1 VRILQNPTPTAA
13 RRVVFMEEV
22 EDKKHV
28 VMLDGGERR
37 YLTEGADWHL
47 YPDINTQG
55 DQVTL
60 VSGPNS
66 EHLAV
71 SVMDLTTGKEHFL
84 TTAEGRNLHPTFSGD
99 GKKIAF
105 SEATGDDSRHIVVM
119 DSPLAHPRFEPP
131 SKPATRV
138 VPGSEGGYFPSLSED
153 GNRVLYQR
161 TTDGLRQ
168 IVSYD
173 FATKTQT
180 VEAEGMA
187 PSLSPDGSA
196 FAFTKKIDGQWNIHV
211 KNFSTGEDRQ
221 ITHTPHLDF
230 APSFAPDGSVYFA
243 SNRAG
248 TFDIYHLDSESLER
262 GDGVPTVIAQGP
274 ETYYAPEAS
283 A

>member
-1 VRILQNPTPTAA
+1 
-13 RRVVFMEEV
+13 MEEV

-28 VMLDGGERR
+28 VMLDQGKRR
-37 YLTEGADWHL
+37 YLTDGEDWHL
-47 YPDINTQG
+47 YPDINDQG

-71 SVMDLTTGKEHFL
+71 SVLDLDTGQEHFL

-105 SEATGDDSRHIVVM
+105 SEATGEKSRHITVVN
-119 DSPLAHPRFEPP
+119 SPTDNLGFEPP
-131 SKPATRV
+131 SEPESQI
-138 VPGSEGGYFPSLSED
+138 VPGSEGGYFPSLSQD
-153 GNRVLYQR
+153 GSRVLYQR
-161 TTDGLRQ
+161 SKDGTRQ

-173 FATKTQT
+173 FDSKTEKI
-180 VEAEGMA
+180 EAEGMA
-187 PSLSPDGSA
+187 PSFSPDESS
-196 FAFTKKIDGQWNIHV
+196 FTFTRKVDGEWNIHV
-211 KNFSTGEDRQ
+211 KSLQTGEDRQ

-230 APSFAPDGSVYFA
+230 APSYAPDGSIYFA

-248 TFDIYHLDSESLER
+248 TFDIYHLDPEAVKRE
-262 GDGVPTVIAQGP
+262 DGVPTVVYQGP
-274 ETYYAPEAS
+274 ETFYAPEAS